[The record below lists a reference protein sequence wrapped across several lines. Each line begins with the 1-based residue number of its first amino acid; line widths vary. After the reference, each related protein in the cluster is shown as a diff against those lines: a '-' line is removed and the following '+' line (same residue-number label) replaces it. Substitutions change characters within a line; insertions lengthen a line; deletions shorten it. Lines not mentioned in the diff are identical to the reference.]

1 MRPLRI
7 LVADDHEI
15 VREGTRILLQSE
27 PGWEVCGTA
36 KNGREAVEQA
46 QKLQPDVIVIDMSM
60 PELNGLDAA
69 REIKRLLPTVEIL
82 MFTAHESEQLIRRV
96 FEAGV
101 KSYVVK
107 GDASA
112 HLLSAVRSLGEH
124 KTYFTT
130 KVAQT
135 LFARFM
141 DRSPEKPS
149 GKDGARDLT
158 SREMEIV
165 RLLAEGS
172 SNKEIAAVLDI
183 SVRTA
188 ETHRA
193 TLMRKCGAGSLAG
206 VVRYAIRNHII
217 EA

>member
-7 LVADDHEI
+7 LVADDHEV

-27 PGWEVCGTA
+27 PGWKVCGIAT
-36 KNGREAVEQA
+36 NGRDAVEQA
-46 QKLQPDVIVIDMSM
+46 KTLQPDVVVIDMSM
-60 PELNGLDAA
+60 PEMNGLDAT
-69 REIKRLLPTVEIL
+69 REIKRALPGVEVL
-82 MFTAHESEQLIRRV
+82 MFTAHESEDLIRQV

-101 KSYVVK
+101 KSYVIK
-107 GDASA
+107 ADASA

-135 LFARFM
+135 LFSRFM
-141 DRSPEKPS
+141 DRSPDKPS
-149 GKDGARDLT
+149 KTDNAPDLT
-158 SREMEIV
+158 NREREIV

-172 SNKEIAAVLDI
+172 SNKQIASTLGI

-193 TLMRKCGAGSLAG
+193 TLMRKCGTDSLAG
-206 VVRYAIRNHII
+206 VVRYAIRNHIV

>member
-7 LVADDHEI
+7 LVADDHEV
-15 VREGTRILLQSE
+15 VREGTRVLLHSQL
-27 PGWEVCGTA
+27 GWEVCGTA

-46 QKLQPDVIVIDMSM
+46 QKLQPDIVVLDMSM

-69 REIKRLLPTVEIL
+69 RKIKRILPTVEIL
-82 MFTAHESEQLIRRV
+82 MFTALESEQLIRQV

-107 GDASA
+107 ADASA

-124 KTYFTT
+124 KPYFTS

-141 DRSPEKPS
+141 DRSPDKPN
-149 GKDGARDLT
+149 GKDVTTDLT
-158 SREMEIV
+158 SREFEIV

-172 SNKEIAAVLDI
+172 SNKEIASILEI

-206 VVRYAIRNHII
+206 VVRYAIRNHIV

>member
-7 LVADDHEI
+7 LIADDHEV
-15 VREGTRILLQSE
+15 VREGTRLLLQSE
-27 PGWEVCGTA
+27 PGWEVCGIA
-36 KNGREAVEQA
+36 KNGRDAVNQA
-46 QKLQPDVIVIDMSM
+46 QQLKPDVVVIDMTM
-60 PELNGLDAA
+60 PELNGLDAT

-82 MFTAHESEQLIRRV
+82 MFTAHESEDLIRQV

-101 KSYVVK
+101 KSYILKV
-107 GDASA
+107 DASA
-112 HLLSAVRSLGEH
+112 HLLSAVRALGEH

-135 LFARFM
+135 LFAKFM
-141 DRSPEKPS
+141 DRSPDKPA
-149 GKDGARDLT
+149 GNGVVGDLT
-158 SREMEIV
+158 NREREIV

-172 SNKEIAAVLDI
+172 SNKDIASTLGI

-193 TLMRKCGAGSLAG
+193 TLMKKCGADSLAG
-206 VVRYAIRNHII
+206 VVRYAIRNHIV